1 MPAIPD
7 SSRGPVARRRPPL
20 NERVPECTIGGST
33 RRTSGASGTEVGA
46 PGMSEQ
52 DGRRRLARAT
62 GSVGAVLFVAV
73 MAFAV
78 LATRALVYGA
88 DVWGWLL
95 LVALVGGVALRAFV
109 VLASMLWNV
118 RLADW
123 VLLRRRRPT
132 GVDDG

>member
-1 MPAIPD
+1 
-7 SSRGPVARRRPPL
+7 
-20 NERVPECTIGGST
+20 
-33 RRTSGASGTEVGA
+33 
-46 PGMSEQ
+46 MSEE

-88 DVWGWLL
+88 DVWGWVLF
-95 LVALVGGVALRAFV
+95 VALLGGVALRAFV
-109 VLASMLWNV
+109 VLASMLWGV

-123 VLLRRRRPT
+123 VLLRRRPPSE
-132 GVDDG
+132 VDEG

>member
-1 MPAIPD
+1 
-7 SSRGPVARRRPPL
+7 
-20 NERVPECTIGGST
+20 
-33 RRTSGASGTEVGA
+33 
-46 PGMSEQ
+46 MSEQ

-62 GSVGAVLFVAV
+62 GSLGAVVFVAV
-73 MAFAV
+73 LAFAV
-78 LATRALVYGA
+78 LATRALVHGA
-88 DVWGWLL
+88 DVWGWVL

-109 VLASMLWNV
+109 VLASMLWGV